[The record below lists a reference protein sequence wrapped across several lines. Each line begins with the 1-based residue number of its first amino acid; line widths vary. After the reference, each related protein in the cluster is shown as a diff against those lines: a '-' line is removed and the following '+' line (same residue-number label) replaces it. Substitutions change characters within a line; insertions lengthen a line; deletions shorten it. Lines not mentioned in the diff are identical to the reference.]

1 MYEKAV
7 NTDFIL
13 RGTIKVVVVMFGF
26 ETDVGVLPAFVSYFK
41 GNML

>member
-13 RGTIKVVVVMFGF
+13 RGTIKVVVMFGF